1 MKNTTNSSYLSPIEA
16 VNLTTGEWR
25 VEPLPSNLTVFNSS
39 IPDNTTINGQIYNG
53 SAINGTT
60 VIVRFPSTNIGSIS
74 MIPFIYMI
82 ISVGIIGLNAIPFV
96 LWIRD
101 LTGHISSRSR
111 ISNSQPLR
119 PFFLSK
125 REFER
130 RLHQIYPTFAQ
141 PPQDSYAE
149 KEVRRPGGT
158 VTSQDL
164 RECRELIRS
173 KYALDA
179 WVYNAR
185 DIRAHN
191 RDIMDDRKRRS
202 AGALVDIQRTVK
214 GWVEAEAQ
222 WSPEEW
228 EMVQRIYRRI
238 QAVVENVGQ
247 VPAHRS
253 L

>member
-1 MKNTTNSSYLSPIEA
+1 MKNMTNSSYLSPVEA

-39 IPDNTTINGQIYNG
+39 VPVNTTINGQVYNG

-60 VIVRFPSTNIGSIS
+60 IIVRFPSTNIGSIS
-74 MIPFIYMI
+74 MISFIYMI
-82 ISVGIIGLNAIPFV
+82 ISVGIIGLNVIPFIQ
-96 LWIRD
+96 WTKE
-101 LTGHISSRSR
+101 LTSRGR
-111 ISNSQPLR
+111 ISNSQPLK
-119 PFFLSK
+119 PSPLSE
-125 REFER
+125 RRFER
-130 RLHQIYPTFAQ
+130 RLHQIYPTFQ

-149 KEVRRPGGT
+149 KVLRRPGGT

-173 KYALDA
+173 KYALDV

-185 DIRAHN
+185 DARAHN
-191 RDIMDDRKRRS
+191 RDIMDDKKRQS

-214 GWVEAEAQ
+214 GWVEAKDQ
-222 WSPEEW
+222 WLPEEW
-228 EMVQRIYRRI
+228 EMVLMIYQRI
-238 QAVVENVGQ
+238 QALVQNVVQ
-247 VPAHRS
+247 VPAHHG